1 MDGLYD
7 FLTDYYIT
15 PVVSILDVFVS
26 KSLANTI
33 GNFLLNIPFMYYVL
47 TPLWLN
53 ATGED
58 DLDSSEIF
66 LNTVFM
72 SWFITG
78 WIYIIRGF
86 GERELTGGLFLF
98 GLLSMFG
105 IIITWYA
112 DTAKIAQGI
121 NKSKKDKNW

>member
-1 MDGLYD
+1 MDFIYD

-15 PVVSILDVFVS
+15 PVVSLLDIFMS

-33 GNFLLNIPFMYYVL
+33 GNFICNMPFMYYIL
-47 TPLWLN
+47 TPLWLIN
-53 ATGED
+53 TNKED
-58 DLDSSEIF
+58 ADNTEIF
-66 LNTVFM
+66 LNSVFM

-78 WIYIIRGF
+78 WIYLVRGI
-86 GERELTGGLFLF
+86 GKNDLTGGLFLF
-98 GLLSMFG
+98 GLLSVIGM
-105 IIITWYA
+105 IISWNA